1 MVKVLHFQKS
11 CELIKGRSEM
21 SVFFLCVWYFFIA
34 IWISCVFYV
43 FRGKKTDCKSW
54 YSLNKN
60 WKFLIGIIIEK
71 KKIKGWLFHSC
82 SIRLKRDVWDLMIFH
97 IERIHLIILTT
108 LDVKIT
114 ELLKL
119 KIQISKI
126 PKQNQIIWKSVLW
139 FWNKCEEKILK

>member
-21 SVFFLCVWYFFIA
+21 SVFFFCGMFSTKV
-34 IWISCVFYV
+34 SC
-43 FRGKKTDCKSW
+43 
-54 YSLNKN
+54 NKN
-60 WKFLIGIIIEK
+60 ISQPNWLIFVLIKFVGKILMGKIKKEN
-71 KKIKGWLFHSC
+71 KKIKELLLKSC
-82 SIRLKRDVWDLMIFH
+82 SIRLKSDVWDLMIFH

-126 PKQNQIIWKSVLW
+126 PKQNQIFWKSVLW
-139 FWNKCEEKILK
+139 FWNKCEEKILKLLIL